1 MSELGFTSPREMAAA
16 LFIIGGLI
24 FFIGSGIGMLR
35 LPDFYSRIH
44 ASGNSETL
52 GCMLTFIGLMIYEGA
67 TLTSLKIAFVF
78 LLVFLILITCAVIFC
93 KDILSA
99 AIIYSAFS
107 FCAVLLYLMMGS
119 PDVAFTEAVIGTIS
133 TIFFVASLKKIDRW
147 CK

>member
-1 MSELGFTSPREMAAA
+1 MEIYTIEA
-16 LFIIGGLI
+16 L
-24 FFIGSGIGMLR
+24 
-35 LPDFYSRIH
+35 
-44 ASGNSETL
+44 
-52 GCMLTFIGLMIYEGA
+52 
-67 TLTSLKIAFVF
+67 

-133 TIFFVASLKKIDRW
+133 TIFFVASLKKIRGFVERNSLLRSSLLRLNRGGGGLGEIVDNFFGGIGLR
-147 CK
+147 CEKKLLTLGCNFFTF

>member
-1 MSELGFTSPREMAAA
+1 MQIYLVRAAI
-16 LFIIGGLI
+16 LII
-24 FFIGSGIGMLR
+24 
-35 LPDFYSRIH
+35 
-44 ASGNSETL
+44 
-52 GCMLTFIGLMIYEGA
+52 
-67 TLTSLKIAFVF
+67 
-78 LLVFLILITCAVIFC
+78 LILITCAVIFC

-147 CK
+147 CE

>member
-1 MSELGFTSPREMAAA
+1 MEIYTIEA
-16 LFIIGGLI
+16 L
-24 FFIGSGIGMLR
+24 
-35 LPDFYSRIH
+35 
-44 ASGNSETL
+44 
-52 GCMLTFIGLMIYEGA
+52 
-67 TLTSLKIAFVF
+67 

-133 TIFFVASLKKIDRW
+133 TIFFVASLKKIDRCCYPGDYDRHVLLCRNLPARNW
-147 CK
+147 

>member
-1 MSELGFTSPREMAAA
+1 ME
-16 LFIIGGLI
+16 
-24 FFIGSGIGMLR
+24 
-35 LPDFYSRIH
+35 
-44 ASGNSETL
+44 
-52 GCMLTFIGLMIYEGA
+52 IYTIEA
-67 TLTSLKIAFVF
+67 I

-107 FCAVLLYLMMGS
+107 FCAVLLYLMMDS